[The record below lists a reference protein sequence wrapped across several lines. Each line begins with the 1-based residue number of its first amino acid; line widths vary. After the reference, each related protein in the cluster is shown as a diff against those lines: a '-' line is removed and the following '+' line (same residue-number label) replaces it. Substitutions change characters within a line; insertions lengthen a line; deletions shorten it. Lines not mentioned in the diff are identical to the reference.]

1 MSNLEKAGRLLRLM
15 GWISLIGVIGIIAA
29 IAVPAFSQKSGFN
42 DVTGVVLI
50 SLITLVIPVLYLKT
64 GSAIKQG
71 KKWAK
76 ITGAVIAIISLI
88 SVPIG
93 TIVGIATLFYL
104 NKGWNEQSES
114 E

>member
-29 IAVPAFSQKSGFN
+29 IAVPAFSQKGGGE
-42 DVTGVVLI
+42 VTGVILI

-104 NKGWNEQSES
+104 NKGWNEQSENA
-114 E
+114 